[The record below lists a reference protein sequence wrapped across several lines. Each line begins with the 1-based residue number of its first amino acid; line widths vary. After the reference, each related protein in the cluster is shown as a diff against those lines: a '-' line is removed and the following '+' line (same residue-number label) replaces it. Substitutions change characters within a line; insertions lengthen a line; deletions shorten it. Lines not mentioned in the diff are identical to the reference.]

1 MREDQIP
8 KLGACSASPRGSG
21 LAHGAPRIS
30 TLGYPEPPVL
40 ARSNLSPARSFVV
53 PKAALITRAPG
64 TAKPG

>member
-1 MREDQIP
+1 MHEDQTP
-8 KLGACSASPRGSG
+8 KLGGCSASPRGSG
-21 LAHGAPRIS
+21 LAHSAPRIS